1 MDVRDYLKGTILLEQ
16 GEVSDDC
23 YFVLKGC
30 VRQYAIDEDGK
41 EQTINFFT
49 EFDTAMIYRSYT
61 LRIPSDYSLA
71 CTEDSVLLVGDFFS
85 QSAIFEKYPSLINII
100 CSFMEE
106 NLMASQED
114 KAIFVTL
121 SPQERYL
128 NLLEEQP
135 DLVERVP

>member
-85 QSAIFEKYPSLINII
+85 ESAMFEKYPTLVNLTH
-100 CSFMEE
+100 SFM
-106 NLMASQED
+106 
-114 KAIFVTL
+114 
-121 SPQERYL
+121 
-128 NLLEEQP
+128 
-135 DLVERVP
+135 